1 MQPTWHIERLLMRTD
16 GFASVSVTWA
26 GGEMVTKP
34 LTFAGQELEIN
45 YRTGAA
51 GSDVASLAGKPVPAL
66 SEAEAVGGVL
76 VRDLMR
82 DQLLDAETH

>member
-1 MQPTWHIERLLMRTD
+1 MRTD
-16 GFASVSVTWA
+16 GFASVSATWA

-51 GSDVASLAGKPVPAL
+51 GSDVASLAGKPVRLRFILAD
-66 SEAEAVGGVL
+66 A
-76 VRDLMR
+76 DLF
-82 DQLLDAETH
+82 